1 MGRLDNKVA
10 VVSGGANGIGRAV
23 CSRFVEEG
31 AKVIIADVKE
41 ETGNEFVSEIGG
53 AASFYKLD
61 VRNKEEWA
69 QLAAHTFA
77 LHGKFDILVNNA
89 GILSTTNQ
97 QSIEHVDIDQWRA
110 VQSVNVEGVFLG
122 CQTAV
127 LSMKEAGGSIINMS
141 SVAGLIASPGI
152 VAYGASKGAVRQ
164 LTKSVAV
171 DCARK
176 GYKIRCNSV
185 HPGYIETELGRD
197 SMNLGGGDPEE
208 NYRSRI
214 ALTPMGEAG
223 APTDIA
229 NAALFLASSEAKH
242 VTGAELVVDGG
253 LTAV

>member
-89 GILSTTNQ
+89 GILSTTNR

-141 SVAGLIASPGI
+141 SVAGLIASPFQSLRSFQTSSSLRSFQRCGPTTYQ
-152 VAYGASKGAVRQ
+152 V
-164 LTKSVAV
+164 
-171 DCARK
+171 C
-176 GYKIRCNSV
+176 GY
-185 HPGYIETELGRD
+185 
-197 SMNLGGGDPEE
+197 
-208 NYRSRI
+208 
-214 ALTPMGEAG
+214 
-223 APTDIA
+223 
-229 NAALFLASSEAKH
+229 
-242 VTGAELVVDGG
+242 
-253 LTAV
+253 